1 MRIALLILTLMI
13 ASLAGSMGAGAEFNC
28 FQTPGEGIRCA
39 CIGASDC
46 SEMRNSG
53 SCKSEAECDKGELG
67 AIVCSCK
74 AARTPKADGRR
85 PMLLRRA
92 MPGRLSLALGPQG
105 PLVKRDLEIL
115 PDALREHVNA
125 LAADIGPRTLLDRA
139 FCPAARS
146 AVGHKQTL

>member
-39 CIGASDC
+39 CIGASD
-46 SEMRNSG
+46 SG

-67 AIVCSCK
+67 AIVCRCK

-85 PMLLRRA
+85 PMLLR
-92 MPGRLSLALGPQG
+92 
-105 PLVKRDLEIL
+105 
-115 PDALREHVNA
+115 
-125 LAADIGPRTLLDRA
+125 
-139 FCPAARS
+139 
-146 AVGHKQTL
+146 

>member
-1 MRIALLILTLMI
+1 MEGDMRIALLILTLMI

-85 PMLLRRA
+85 PMLLR
-92 MPGRLSLALGPQG
+92 
-105 PLVKRDLEIL
+105 
-115 PDALREHVNA
+115 
-125 LAADIGPRTLLDRA
+125 
-139 FCPAARS
+139 
-146 AVGHKQTL
+146 

>member
-67 AIVCSCK
+67 AVICSSK
-74 AARTPKADGRR
+74 AARI
-85 PMLLRRA
+85 
-92 MPGRLSLALGPQG
+92 SSSLGP
-105 PLVKRDLEIL
+105 EIP
-115 PDALREHVNA
+115 PDARRGLVQTRNA
-125 LAADIGPRTLLDRA
+125 LAG
-139 FCPAARS
+139 
-146 AVGHKQTL
+146 G

>member
-1 MRIALLILTLMI
+1 MRIALLVLTLTM

-46 SEMRNSG
+46 SEMKNSG

-74 AARTPKADGRR
+74 AARSGPR
-85 PMLLRRA
+85 PMLLR
-92 MPGRLSLALGPQG
+92 
-105 PLVKRDLEIL
+105 
-115 PDALREHVNA
+115 
-125 LAADIGPRTLLDRA
+125 
-139 FCPAARS
+139 
-146 AVGHKQTL
+146 

>member
-1 MRIALLILTLMI
+1 MI
-13 ASLAGSMGAGAEFNC
+13 ASLAGSMGAGAEFIC

-74 AARTPKADGRR
+74 ATRTPNSVVGGQCYFAE
-85 PMLLRRA
+85 LC
-92 MPGRLSLALGPQG
+92 
-105 PLVKRDLEIL
+105 
-115 PDALREHVNA
+115 PDASVLHW
-125 LAADIGPRTLLDRA
+125 DRKD
-139 FCPAARS
+139 PW
-146 AVGHKQTL
+146 